1 MAKALVGQGYAV
13 VDACRLANLARSS
26 YYYSEKPE
34 NATLENV
41 VVQVAHE
48 HVTYGTRRVMHQLRR
63 CDEPIHINRKQVQR
77 IMRKH
82 ALLRP
87 VKRRKRRT
95 TQSTHGFQR
104 FLNLV
109 EGVRATYPDQIWV
122 ADITYIRFRLSF
134 IYLAVILDVYTRMV
148 RGWCVHP
155 TLDQMLSLRALRQAL
170 IGGSPDIHHSD
181 QGIHYA
187 APTYVALLRQHGVR
201 VSMAAK
207 GCPEENGYAERLMRM
222 IKEEEVDLSEYDSFQ
237 DAREQLDDFFI
248 TVYNQKRIH
257 SALGY
262 QTPAEFES
270 AYRQAHPV
278 PLSEA

>member
-1 MAKALVGQGYAV
+1 MVAEGYSV
-13 VDACRLANLARSS
+13 VDACRLVALARSS
-26 YYYSEKPE
+26 YYYSDKPE
-34 NATLENV
+34 DEALENAV
-41 VVQVAHE
+41 IQVAHE
-48 HVTYGTRRVMHQLRR
+48 HVTYGTRRVTHQLRR

-87 VKRRKRRT
+87 VKRRKKRT

-104 FLNLV
+104 FPNLV
-109 EGVRATYPDQIWV
+109 EGVQASYPDQIWV

-134 IYLAVILDVYTRMV
+134 IYLAAIMDVYTRMV

-155 TLDQMLSLRALRQAL
+155 TLDQMLSLKALRQAL
-170 IGGSPDIHHSD
+170 IGGHPEIHHSD

-187 APTYVALLRQHGVR
+187 APTYVALLHQHGVR

-207 GCPEENGYAERLMRM
+207 GCPEENGYAERLMRT

-237 DAREQLDDFFI
+237 DAREQLDDFFA
-248 TVYNQKRIH
+248 TVYNRKRIH

-262 QTPAEFES
+262 QTPAEFEF
-270 AYRQAHPV
+270 AYRQAHAV
-278 PLSEA
+278 PLSQA